1 MMKNL
6 RLYQEPPR
14 RRSGSRGLLLIAL
27 LAGIGIGYIA
37 GLWQQI
43 AQKQQR
49 IKNEKIL
56 AAGRR
61 PETNTPSV
69 RGDER

>member
-1 MMKNL
+1 MKNL
-6 RLYQEPPR
+6 RMYQEPPR

-27 LAGIGIGYIA
+27 LAGIGIGYIV

-49 IKNEKIL
+49 IKNEKVL

-61 PETNTPSV
+61 PENNTPSV